1 MKTAIIYAREVP
13 EESLQAQ
20 IEACRQHAIGLGFTA
35 IAAAVDLQTQGS
47 TYRLGL
53 RGVLDMVVAGDVEGL
68 VALSP
73 ERLSKDPARLQ
84 SIQEM
89 LQEKNC
95 TIYYVQE

>member
-1 MKTAIIYAREVP
+1 
-13 EESLQAQ
+13 
-20 IEACRQHAIGLGFTA
+20 
-35 IAAAVDLQTQGS
+35 
-47 TYRLGL
+47 
-53 RGVLDMVVAGDVEGL
+53 MVVAGDVEGL

>member
-1 MKTAIIYAREVP
+1 MKTAIVYVREVS
-13 EESLQAQ
+13 EENLQAQ
-20 IEACRQHAIGLGFTA
+20 IDVCRQHALGLGFTPV
-35 IAAAVDLQTQGS
+35 AAVVDLQTQGPA
-47 TYRLGL
+47 YRLGL

-68 VALSP
+68 VALNP

-84 SIQEM
+84 SIREM